1 MILDLLVIVLAVSA
15 ISLLVVN
22 RVVRRRDVLWQVRR
36 INREGRQALHSASGM
51 NRRPSAISFRSRACT
66 SSGTSADSTSQPIN
80 DLGSRSSGDAPNFD
94 RPRAAAIAILRSLN
108 SYGS

>member
-15 ISLLVVN
+15 ISSLVAN
-22 RVVRRRDVLWQVRR
+22 HVVRRRDVLWQVRR
-36 INREGRQALHSASGM
+36 NNRGSRHASHVRSCARNSSA
-51 NRRPSAISFRSRACT
+51 
-66 SSGTSADSTSQPIN
+66 TSADSTSQPIN

-108 SYGS
+108 SYRS

>member
-15 ISLLVVN
+15 ISSLVAN
-22 RVVRRRDVLWQVRR
+22 HVVRRRDVLWQVRR
-36 INREGRQALHSASGM
+36 NNRGGGHASHVRSCARNSSA
-51 NRRPSAISFRSRACT
+51 
-66 SSGTSADSTSQPIN
+66 TSADPTSQPIHN
-80 DLGSRSSGDAPNFD
+80 LGSRSSADAPNFD